1 MVIAP
6 LTCSLVEKTDAIE
19 LRNNTLIAKAYGKPK
34 LKKGITATISP
45 EFAQELE
52 SGDMRVT
59 GWDEQG
65 EIRAA
70 ELVTHPFFVI
80 TLFQHE
86 RAALDG
92 RPVVL
97 AQAML
102 RAARVKKADLR
113 SALCLA
119 GRDFPIAP
127 GKHAASG
134 HHDGGERTGHQRNSP
149 VARRIVNFPHQRWA
163 AGCQQITN
171 RLCHPGQCRSLVR
184 RAGAQADK
192 RQAEDHRGA

>member
-1 MVIAP
+1 MMR
-6 LTCSLVEKTDAIE
+6 TCGNRYRRHDGDCAANLFAGGKTDAIE
-19 LRNNTLIAKAYGKPK
+19 LRNNTLIAKAYGKPEIEE
-34 LKKGITATISP
+34 GYHCNYGVSP

-86 RAALDG
+86 RAALEG

-102 RAARVKKADLR
+102 RAAR
-113 SALCLA
+113 
-119 GRDFPIAP
+119 G
-127 GKHAASG
+127 
-134 HHDGGERTGHQRNSP
+134 
-149 VARRIVNFPHQRWA
+149 
-163 AGCQQITN
+163 
-171 RLCHPGQCRSLVR
+171 
-184 RAGAQADK
+184 
-192 RQAEDHRGA
+192 